1 MDPMQDFEKYINA
14 YSRYNQGMLDPG
26 NPAAGQYETY
36 VDPAT
41 NEQKRRERQWTAA
54 EQQQMA
60 IARDALQL
68 AAAVPIK
75 LSYEEFK
82 ILYDSV
88 ADLRDSYEAGWI
100 SEAQYQEKL
109 WDAADGWEEIRA
121 QQAHYT
127 PQRTDDGQ
135 PVDWDPRNPAGMQER
150 LAGSSSIDPGL
161 APVIESARKGELAGA
176 LEAINA
182 RKPSGNEAVDTFAAT
197 KQGQQSVPSLNMDL
211 GELASKSDKHLNDW
225 LLNGKLLNV
234 SQAPPDSLGSTEFGG
249 HSLDS
254 IQAKPVGQRDHAAV
268 KAWIDAVRAHH
279 AKQVAESQTQSVS
292 SLLAN
297 DPDEA
302 VRMVRDWA
310 QGLESDS
317 PQKNLSEI
325 IANDPDEAVRMVRD
339 WASNAGSPPVI
350 NTPEAVEALT
360 NSEPSEESPT
370 GAASSPMDA
379 LHMGLDAIGLVG
391 DAVVPGAGVVADG
404 ANALLYLARAASD
417 PEHAGEHLK
426 NALISGVSMVPFL
439 GDAAKGFKYGAKTG
453 TKSGKVN
460 AASGILGSLFGGMAG
475 GAGHGGGGGAA
486 AAGGAGHGGGGHGA
500 NLAAA
505 AANAVGGMG
514 GGGGAPP
521 AQQPGG
527 AGGGQPGP
535 QGMQSWLSAIGNAT
549 AIFGVASS
557 GVYAVTKSFEK
568 LNEWLNEVDRSSR
581 KLIEENRELA
591 KHSGTTAMAY
601 AQLDR
606 DRFLREVEKA
616 QAMSGPLSRLT
627 AAQSEYEDVMQ
638 EWNTPY
644 DQLDADIQAL
654 KTGVA
659 TEIVRY
665 LKNLDVIARVIEW
678 WYSDQKSNTLAKNMV
693 DAMARDSEAR
703 MANRK
708 F

>member
-1 MDPMQDFEKYINA
+1 MDPMQEFEKYINA
-14 YSRYNQGMLDPG
+14 YSRYHKGMTDPG
-26 NPAAGQYETY
+26 NPAAGQYVTVEDPETG
-36 VDPAT
+36 
-41 NEQKRRERQWTAA
+41 EKKRKERDWTEA
-54 EQQQMA
+54 ERKH
-60 IARDALQL
+60 IAVSRDALAL
-68 AAAVPIK
+68 AAAMPIR

-82 ILYDSV
+82 LIYDEIEN
-88 ADLRDSYEAGWI
+88 LRDKYDGGWI
-100 SEAQYQEKL
+100 TEAQYQDEL
-109 WDAADGWEEIRA
+109 WSVLDQQEESDAP
-121 QQAHYT
+121 HYT
-127 PQRTDDGQ
+127 PTRTDDGQ
-135 PVDWDPRNPAGMQER
+135 PVDWDQSNPQGMQDRLANASSSNPA
-150 LAGSSSIDPGL
+150 LK
-161 APVIESARKGELAGA
+161 PVIDSARKGELASA
-176 LEAINA
+176 LESINA
-182 RKPSGNEAVDTFAAT
+182 AKPSGDQGVESFAAS
-197 KQGQQSVPSLNMDL
+197 KQAQQSVPSLNMDL
-211 GELASKSDKHLNDW
+211 SELAGKSDKHLNDW
-225 LLNGKLLNV
+225 LLGGKLLNV
-234 SQAPPDSLGSTEFGG
+234 SEAPPDSLGSAEFGG
-249 HSLDS
+249 HSLNS
-254 IQAKPVGQRDHAAV
+254 IQSAPVGQRDSEAV
-268 KAWIDAVRAHH
+268 KAWIDAMRAHH
-279 AKQVAESQTQSVS
+279 AKMVADSQAQSV
-292 SLLAN
+292 A
-297 DPDEA
+297 
-302 VRMVRDWA
+302 
-310 QGLESDS
+310 
-317 PQKNLSEI
+317 
-325 IANDPDEAVRMVRD
+325 
-339 WASNAGSPPVI
+339 ASNHQSVLQDVAGHADKRTGAPPVI
-350 NTPEAVEALT
+350 VPEQAVEALT
-360 NSEPSEESPT
+360 NSEPAEEDQA
-370 GAASSPMDA
+370 GAAYSSMDA

-505 AANAVGGMG
+505 AANVVGGMGG

-521 AQQPGG
+521 AQPPGG

-535 QGMQSWLSAIGNAT
+535 QGMQSWMSTFANMT

-557 GVYAVTKSFEK
+557 GVYAVTKGFEK

-581 KLIEENRELA
+581 KLIEDNRELA

-606 DRFLREVEKA
+606 DRFIREVEKS

-627 AAQSEYEDVMQ
+627 SAQSEYEDAMQ

-644 DQLDADIQAL
+644 DQLSTDIQAF

-659 TEIVRY
+659 TEVVRY

-678 WYSDQKSNTLAKNMV
+678 WYSDQKTNTLAKNMV

>member
-68 AAAVPIK
+68 AAVVPIK

-82 ILYDSV
+82 VLYDSV
-88 ADLRDSYEAGWI
+88 ADLRDSYDAGWI
-100 SEAQYQEKL
+100 TEAQYQEKL
-109 WDAADGWEEIRA
+109 WDAAEGWEELRA
-121 QQAHYT
+121 TQTHYT

-150 LAGSSSIDPGL
+150 LAGSSSIDPSL
-161 APVIESARKGELAGA
+161 SPVIESARKGELAGA

-197 KQGQQSVPSLNMDL
+197 KQAQQSVPSLNMDL
-211 GELASKSDKHLNDW
+211 GELAGKSDKHLNDW
-225 LLNGKLLNV
+225 LLGGKLLNV
-234 SQAPPDSLGSTEFGG
+234 SQAPPDSLGSTDFGG

-254 IQAKPVGQRDHAAV
+254 IQAAPVGQRDSEAV
-268 KAWIDAVRAHH
+268 KAWIDAMRAHH
-279 AKQVAESQTQSVS
+279 AKMVADSQAQSV
-292 SLLAN
+292 A
-297 DPDEA
+297 
-302 VRMVRDWA
+302 
-310 QGLESDS
+310 
-317 PQKNLSEI
+317 
-325 IANDPDEAVRMVRD
+325 
-339 WASNAGSPPVI
+339 ASNHQSVLQDVAGHADKRTGAPPVI
-350 NTPEAVEALT
+350 NTPEAIEVLT
-360 NSEPSEESPT
+360 NSEPAEEAPSS
-370 GAASSPMDA
+370 AASSPMDA

-453 TKSGKVN
+453 TSTGKAN
-460 AASGILGSLFGGMAG
+460 AAAGIFGSLFGGMAG
-475 GAGHGGGGGAA
+475 GHGGGGGGAA
-486 AAGGAGHGGGGHGA
+486 AGGHAGGGGGHGA

-514 GGGGAPP
+514 GGGGGGVPP
-521 AQQPGG
+521 AQNPGG
-527 AGGGQPGP
+527 AGGGGQAGP
-535 QGMQSWLSAIGNAT
+535 QGMQSWMSTLSNMT
-549 AIFGVASS
+549 AIMGVVGSATY
-557 GVYAVTKSFEK
+557 GVVKGFEK
-568 LNEWLNEVDRSSR
+568 LNEWLNEVDQSSR
-581 KLIEENRELA
+581 KLIEQNRELA
-591 KHSGTTAMAY
+591 KYSGTTAMAY
-601 AQLDR
+601 AQLDH
-606 DRFLREVEKA
+606 DRLLRQMELAKD
-616 QAMSGPLSRLT
+616 MSEPMSRLT
-627 AAQSEYEDVMQ
+627 AAQSEYEQAMQ
-638 EWNTPY
+638 DWNTPY
-644 DQLDADIQAL
+644 KQFGADIQFL
-654 KTGVA
+654 KTAIA
-659 TEIVRY
+659 TEIVGH
-665 LKNLDVIARVIEW
+665 LKHLDAIAQILSW
-678 WYSDQKSNTLAKNMV
+678 WYSGQKQATMDKNAV
-693 DAMARDSEAR
+693 EGLARDAAQR
-703 MANRK
+703 MAVRK